1 MVSRSLG
8 LSLLISGGMRSAFA
22 PGRVNLIGDHTDYT
36 GGFVFPMAIQFG
48 TTVTFEADA
57 DRLPGADNAERA
69 NRAERA
75 TRADRIVLRS
85 GAEPDSADLS
95 ITVRNPR
102 SVRPPWARYVAGVIA
117 EIKPASGGTGSITTT
132 LPIGEGLASSAALE
146 VAVAMALGYAGS
158 PEDLAAACQRAER
171 RAVGV
176 PCGIMDQLTSVSG
189 IEGHAL
195 LIDCSANSVKPV
207 RIPRNC
213 ELVAIPSGERH
224 SLAGSRYA
232 DRRKECEN
240 AAAYVGPLRSA
251 ALVSVE
257 AIPDPVLRRRAR
269 HVVSENQR
277 VIDFVDCLRR
287 ENLSEAGGLMLESH
301 RSLGADFEVST
312 PALDDLVGKLM
323 RTPGVYGA
331 RLTGAGFG
339 GSVVALTRPGVLTE
353 GRLLKPSGGARRL

>member
-1 MVSRSLG
+1 
-8 LSLLISGGMRSAFA
+8 MRSAFA

-36 GGFVFPMAIQFG
+36 GGFVLPMAIQFG
-48 TTVTFEADA
+48 TTVTFDANPNTADA
-57 DRLPGADNAERA
+57 ADRV
-69 NRAERA
+69 
-75 TRADRIVLRS
+75 DRIVLRS
-85 GAEPDSADLS
+85 GAEPEAADLS
-95 ITVRNPR
+95 LHIRNPR
-102 SVRPPWARYVAGVIA
+102 SVRPPWARYLAGVIA

-146 VAVAMALGYAGS
+146 VAFAMALGYGGS
-158 PEDLAAACQRAER
+158 PEDLALACQRAER

-176 PCGIMDQLTSVSG
+176 PCGVMDQLASVSG
-189 IEGHAL
+189 VEGHAL
-195 LIDCSANSVKPV
+195 LIDCSANSVMPV
-207 RIPRNC
+207 RIPRTC
-213 ELVAIPSGERH
+213 ELVAIPSGEPH

-232 DRRKECEN
+232 DRRNECEK
-240 AAAYVGPLRSA
+240 AAALVGPLRSA

-287 ENLSEAGGLMLESH
+287 GSLSEAGGLMVESH

-312 PALDDLVGKLM
+312 PALDDLVTELM

-339 GSVVALTRPGVLTE
+339 GSVVALTRPGALTE
-353 GRLLKPSGGARRL
+353 GRVLKPSRGAHLL

>member
-1 MVSRSLG
+1 
-8 LSLLISGGMRSAFA
+8 MRSAFA

-36 GGFVFPMAIQFG
+36 GGFVLPMAIQFG
-48 TTVTFEADA
+48 TTVIFDANAHSA
-57 DRLPGADNAERA
+57 DRAARA
-69 NRAERA
+69 VSAN
-75 TRADRIVLRS
+75 RIVLRS
-85 GAEPDSADLS
+85 GAEPEPADLPLH
-95 ITVRNPR
+95 IWNPR
-102 SVRPPWARYVAGVIA
+102 SVRPPWARYLAGVIA

-146 VAVAMALGYAGS
+146 VAAAMALGYAGS
-158 PEDLAAACQRAER
+158 REDLALACQRAER

-176 PCGIMDQLTSVSG
+176 PCGVMDQLASVSG
-189 IEGHAL
+189 VDGHAL
-195 LIDCSANSVKPV
+195 LIDCSANSVEPV
-207 RIPRNC
+207 GIPRNC

-232 DRRKECEN
+232 DRRKECEK
-240 AAAYVGPLRSA
+240 AAAFVGPLRSA

-277 VIDFVDCLRR
+277 VIDFADCLRSG
-287 ENLSEAGGLMLESH
+287 NLSEAGGLMVESH
-301 RSLGADFEVST
+301 RSLGGDFEVST
-312 PALDDLVGKLM
+312 PALDDLVAELM
-323 RTPGVYGA
+323 KMPGVYGA

-353 GRLLKPSGGARRL
+353 GRLLKPSRGARLL